1 MVYDIS
7 FSRCFCWD
15 MYMYIHFSHT
25 FCWSSLSHSSVP
37 SPSSNL
43 FQLSGWIRADENLN
57 GWKTI
62 SHHQVWLTPRKI
74 NMESENCWSLQMS
87 LLYNWFIFRFHVNF
101 QGCNQKR
108 CCFPVPLQLFVS
120 HNTYGEKK
128 RQQHFA
134 PGGVE
139 FFCAGFFFNLEISA
153 KVPSALAH
161 VERHAAAKV
170 QSRSKYLRGNA
181 PGEMVSP
188 WRLITA
194 FSQWLI
200 VGLGFRWFGQ
210 LTISWSF
217 SFQKKNKII
226 CPL

>member
-15 MYMYIHFSHT
+15 MYTYIHFSHT

-57 GWKTI
+57 GWKKI

-101 QGCNQKR
+101 QGCNQKH

-120 HNTYGEKK
+120 HPTYGEKK
-128 RQQHFA
+128 GNNILPLVVSNFSA
-134 PGGVE
+134 P
-139 FFCAGFFFNLEISA
+139 FFFQLGHLCQGTLCSCACRETCGCRGTKSVQVSSRQCTWRNGESL
-153 KVPSALAH
+153 KVNHGFQP
-161 VERHAAAKV
+161 
-170 QSRSKYLRGNA
+170 
-181 PGEMVSP
+181 MVNC
-188 WRLITA
+188 WFGARW
-194 FSQWLI
+194 F
-200 VGLGFRWFGQ
+200 GFRWFGQ

-217 SFQKKNKII
+217 SFQKKN
-226 CPL
+226 